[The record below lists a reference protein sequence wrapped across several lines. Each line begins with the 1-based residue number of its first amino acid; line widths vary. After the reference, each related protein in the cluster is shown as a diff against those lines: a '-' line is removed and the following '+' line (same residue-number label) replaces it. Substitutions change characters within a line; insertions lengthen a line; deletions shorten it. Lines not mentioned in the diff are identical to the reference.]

1 MNGKAKDSGKTVIV
15 GLTGRTDSAV
25 AAFLL
30 QKQGFKVI
38 GLSIVSSEESLVYDK
53 KDLPIC
59 HISNLESVKEFC
71 ERIGIQFYATN
82 AVSRYNSE
90 IVDKLISNKILGKAN
105 TSCFN
110 CVRNRF
116 EILYEKMKVLK
127 ADFIATGHYA
137 KVHKN
142 HTTEESFIHPN
153 LDVESD
159 QSFLLAGLSHHV
171 LEHLLLPLGELR
183 KIEVNKIAKKFN
195 LNTKES
201 LKQVGFCFRTKESAK
216 KILDTQVPKSLKRP
230 GPIENTLT
238 EVTVGEH
245 ESMIYHYITE
255 KDLQL
260 KDSQHVDKNLEIIG
274 YDDKSSTI
282 FLGEKKN
289 LTFKGTQLIDMHFAK
304 HFDISK
310 PLGCFVKF
318 KYSNDFNRV
327 DLYFKNNKSA
337 IIEFHNAIYPLIQGE
352 IIVFY
357 DKNSSSAKI
366 IGWGMIGK
374 RGDFEK
380 IDRTS
385 EFRRSYDDEGEVI
398 DRSFNY
404 WKF

>member
-1 MNGKAKDSGKTVIV
+1 MSTKAKNSGKTVIV

-38 GLSIVSSEESLVYDK
+38 GVSIVSTEESLVYNK

-59 HISNLESVKEFC
+59 HISNLEQVRDFC
-71 ERIGIQFYATN
+71 DRIGIQFYATN
-82 AVSRYNSE
+82 AVSRFNSE

-105 TSCFN
+105 GSCFN

-116 EILYEKMKVLK
+116 EILYEKMQALG
-127 ADFIATGHYA
+127 ADYIATGHFA

-142 HTTEESFIHPN
+142 HSTGESFIHPN

-171 LEHLLLPLGELR
+171 LEHLILPLGELR
-183 KIEVNKIAKKFN
+183 KVEVKKIAKKFN
-195 LNTKES
+195 LNVGDSKE
-201 LKQVGFCFRTKESAK
+201 QVGFCFRTKESAK

-230 GPIENTLT
+230 GPIENTLS
-238 EVTVGEH
+238 ESNLGEH

-255 KDLQL
+255 RDLEF
-260 KDSQHVDKNLEIIG
+260 KDSQHVDKNLEIIN
-274 YDDKSSTI
+274 YDYKSSTI
-282 FLGEKKN
+282 YLGEKKDIS
-289 LTFKGTQLIDMHFAK
+289 FKGTQLIDIHFAK

-318 KYSNDFNRV
+318 KYSNEFNRV
-327 DLYFKNNKSA
+327 DLYFKNNMSA
-337 IIEFHNAIYPLIQGE
+337 YIEFHEMIYPLILGE
-352 IIVFY
+352 VLVFY
-357 DKNSSSAKI
+357 DRNSSSAKI
-366 IGWGMIGK
+366 IGWGTIGK
-374 RGDFEK
+374 RGEFEK
-380 IDRTS
+380 IDRTG
-385 EFRRSYDDEGEVI
+385 EFKRHDDDEEV
-398 DRSFNY
+398 DTSFNY

>member
-1 MNGKAKDSGKTVIV
+1 MNGKTKYSGKTVVV
-15 GLTGRTDSAV
+15 GLTGRSDSAV

-38 GLSIVSSEESLVYDK
+38 GVSIISSEENLVYNQN
-53 KDLPIC
+53 DLPLC
-59 HISNLESVKEFC
+59 HITSLESVKEFC
-71 ERIGIQFYATN
+71 DRIGIQFYATN
-82 AVSRYNSE
+82 TVSRYKSE

-105 TSCFN
+105 VSCFF

-116 EILYEKMKVLK
+116 EILYEKMNVLK

-142 HTTEESFIHPN
+142 HTTGESFIHPN

-159 QSFLLAGLSHHV
+159 QSFLLAGLSSHV
-171 LEHLLLPLGELR
+171 LDHLLLPLGELR
-183 KIEVNKIAKKFN
+183 KIEVNKIVKKFN
-195 LNTKES
+195 LNSKES
-201 LKQVGFCFRTKESAK
+201 LRQVGFCFRTKESAK
-216 KILDTQVPKSLKRP
+216 KILDTQVPKSLKKP
-230 GPIENTLT
+230 GPIENTII
-238 EVTVGEH
+238 ESKVGEH
-245 ESMIYHYITE
+245 DSMIYHYITE
-255 KDLQL
+255 RDLEF

-274 YDDKSSTI
+274 YDFKSSKI
-282 FLGEKKN
+282 LLGERKS

-310 PLGCFVKF
+310 PLVCYVKF
-318 KYSNDFNRV
+318 KYSNEFNRV

-337 IIEFHNAIYPLIQGE
+337 VIEFHDSIYPLISGE

-366 IGWGMIGK
+366 IGWGMIGG

-380 IDRTS
+380 IDRAS
-385 EFRRSYDDEGEVI
+385 EFKNPYDDEDEDI